1 MSETKETPK
10 KVDWNEKFGKK
21 SDKKSGKKVLIIGIA
36 VAVVVLV
43 AAFAIFNK
51 LKQGMQAA
59 KDALGDGVI
68 VDEYGEKDMSTY
80 VDVTGTVE
88 SQEVVNVTTA
98 LAYPVDEIKVEVG
111 DHVKKGDVLCKINTD
126 DIDEKIEALEAQAS
140 DEDRMKAKE
149 LESAAHSVNAAAG
162 SKNRAVNEAGRA
174 IEGSKAEYDAAVAEY
189 NALKE
194 AYDAAV
200 AERTAYLAAKDTYDK
215 EKTAY
220 DAAVKAKDESAQPAP
235 EESEAPVEGEE
246 TTETPA
252 SGEPEPVEPV
262 APTPPA
268 MTDKE
273 FEALELEYQTAAA
286 KLPAAEAAYNQASG
300 SYNDTVAAAAEGYQT
315 AKDQSDLTVISNTQ
329 SYSQISVELA
339 NCYKDKNDAVI
350 IAETSGIVTSINA
363 TEGLPANGSIMTIEN
378 DEKLKMDV
386 DIKEKD
392 IFSVKEG
399 MTVEF
404 SNSSLTNVTG
414 KGKVDK
420 VIQFATTGAPT
431 AGENGQISAGD
442 NAFKATLTID
452 DYKDMLLGMKLK
464 ARIATGEELTTEA
477 VPYTA
482 IMSDVDGDYVYV
494 AEPAGNGM
502 YMVSRRSIEKGM
514 SGDYYTE
521 VTDGELEEGDLVIA
535 YPSTVSLNTV
545 ITIKEDDKNSESKE
559 SSEEKEE
566 SDSKDDSE
574 SKDKEDKKDSKDKDE
589 K

>member
-1 MSETKETPK
+1 MSDAKETAK
-10 KVDWNEKFGKK
+10 KNDWNEKFGKK
-21 SDKKSGKKVLIIGIA
+21 DGKKAGKKGLIIGIV
-36 VAVVVLV
+36 VAVVFIV
-43 AAFAIFNK
+43 AAIGIFNK

-59 KDALGDGVI
+59 KDALGDGAI
-68 VDEYGEKDMSTY
+68 VDEYGKKDMSTY

-88 SQEVVNVTTA
+88 SQEVVNVTTS

-189 NALKE
+189 NTLKE
-194 AYDAAV
+194 AYDTAV
-200 AERTAYLAAKDTYDK
+200 AERTAYAAAKKEYD
-215 EKTAY
+215 
-220 DAAVKAKDESAQPAP
+220 DAMKAKQETTEAPAP
-235 EESEAPVEGEE
+235 AEEAPVEGETPAEGEE
-246 TTETPA
+246 TTEAPAPAPESTP
-252 SGEPEPVEPV
+252 EPV

-273 FEALELEYQTAAA
+273 FAALELEYQTAAA
-286 KLPAAEAAYNQASG
+286 KVPAAEAAYNQASG

-363 TEGLPANGSIMTIEN
+363 TEGLPANGAIMTIEN

-386 DIKEKD
+386 DVKEKD

-404 SNSSLTNVTG
+404 SNSSLTNVNGT
-414 KGKVDK
+414 GKVDK

-431 AGENGQISAGD
+431 TNANGQVSAGD

-452 DYKDMLLGMKLK
+452 NYKDMLLGMKLK

-482 IMSDVDGDYVYV
+482 IMSDVEGDYVYV

-502 YMVSRRSIEKGM
+502 YMVTRKSIEKGM

-521 VTDGELEEGDLVIA
+521 VTGGDLEEGDLVIA
-535 YPSTVSLNTV
+535 YPSTVTENSV
-545 ITIKEDDKNSESKE
+545 ITIREEDKDSDKKE
-559 SSEEKEE
+559 S
-566 SDSKDDSE
+566 SDSKDKEGSDT
-574 SKDKEDKKDSKDKDE
+574 EDKKDTKDSKDKDE

>member
-1 MSETKETPK
+1 MSDAKETAK
-10 KVDWNEKFGKK
+10 KNDWNEKFGKK
-21 SDKKSGKKVLIIGIA
+21 DGKKAGKKGLIIGIV
-36 VAVVVLV
+36 VAVVFIV
-43 AAFAIFNK
+43 AAIGIFNK

-59 KDALGDGVI
+59 KDALGDGAI
-68 VDEYGEKDMSTY
+68 VDEYGKKDMSTY

-88 SQEVVNVTTA
+88 SQEVVNVTTS

-194 AYDAAV
+194 AYDTAV
-200 AERTAYLAAKDTYDK
+200 AERTAYAAAKKEYD
-215 EKTAY
+215 
-220 DAAVKAKDESAQPAP
+220 DAMKAKQETTEAPAP
-235 EESEAPVEGEE
+235 ADEAPVEGETPAE
-246 TTETPA
+246 GEGTTEAPA
-252 SGEPEPVEPV
+252 PAPEPTPEPV

-286 KLPAAEAAYNQASG
+286 KVPAAEAAYNQASG

-363 TEGLPANGSIMTIEN
+363 TEGLPANGAIMTIEN

-386 DIKEKD
+386 DVKEKD

-399 MTVEF
+399 MIVEF
-404 SNSSLTNVTG
+404 SNSSLTNVNGT
-414 KGKVDK
+414 GKVDK

-431 AGENGQISAGD
+431 TNANGQVSAGD

-452 DYKDMLLGMKLK
+452 NYKDVLLGMKLK

-502 YMVSRRSIEKGM
+502 YMVARKSIEKGM

-521 VTDGELEEGDLVIA
+521 VTGGDLEEGDLVIA
-535 YPSTVSLNTV
+535 YPSTVTENSV
-545 ITIKEDDKNSESKE
+545 ITIREEDKDSDKKE
-559 SSEEKEE
+559 S
-566 SDSKDDSE
+566 SDSKDKEGSDT
-574 SKDKEDKKDSKDKDE
+574 EDKKDTKDSKDKDE

>member
-1 MSETKETPK
+1 MSDAKETAK
-10 KVDWNEKFGKK
+10 KNDWNEKFGKK
-21 SDKKSGKKVLIIGIA
+21 DGKKAGKKGLIIGIV
-36 VAVVVLV
+36 VAVVFIV
-43 AAFAIFNK
+43 AAIGIFNK

-59 KDALGDGVI
+59 KDALGDGAI
-68 VDEYGEKDMSTY
+68 VDEYGKKDMSTY

-88 SQEVVNVTTA
+88 SQEVVNVTTS

-194 AYDAAV
+194 AYDTAV
-200 AERTAYLAAKDTYDK
+200 AERTAYAAAKKEYD
-215 EKTAY
+215 
-220 DAAVKAKDESAQPAP
+220 DAMKAKQETTEAPAPAGESPAEGETPAEGEGTTEAPAPAP
-235 EESEAPVEGEE
+235 ES
-246 TTETPA
+246 TP
-252 SGEPEPVEPV
+252 EPV

-286 KLPAAEAAYNQASG
+286 KVPAAEAAYNQASG

-363 TEGLPANGSIMTIEN
+363 TEGLPANGAIMTIEN

-386 DIKEKD
+386 DVKEKD

-404 SNSSLTNVTG
+404 SNSSLTNVNGT
-414 KGKVDK
+414 GKVDK

-431 AGENGQISAGD
+431 TNANGQVSAGD

-452 DYKDMLLGMKLK
+452 NYKDVLLGMKLK

-482 IMSDVDGDYVYV
+482 IMSDVEGDYVYV

-502 YMVSRRSIEKGM
+502 YMVARKSIEKGM

-521 VTDGELEEGDLVIA
+521 VTGGDLEEGDLVIA
-535 YPSTVSLNTV
+535 YPSTVTENSV
-545 ITIKEDDKNSESKE
+545 ITIQEDKDSDKKE
-559 SSEEKEE
+559 S
-566 SDSKDDSE
+566 SDSKDKEGSDT
-574 SKDKEDKKDSKDKDE
+574 EDKKDTKDSKDKDE

>member
-1 MSETKETPK
+1 MSDAKETAK
-10 KVDWNEKFGKK
+10 KNDWNEKFGKK
-21 SDKKSGKKVLIIGIA
+21 DGKKAGKKGLIIGIV
-36 VAVVVLV
+36 VAVVFIV
-43 AAFAIFNK
+43 AAIGIFNK

-59 KDALGDGVI
+59 KDALGDGAI
-68 VDEYGEKDMSTY
+68 VDEYGKKDMSTY

-88 SQEVVNVTTA
+88 SQEVVNVTTS

-194 AYDAAV
+194 AYETAV
-200 AERTAYLAAKDTYDK
+200 AERDAYLAAKDAYDK
-215 EKTAY
+215 EKAAY
-220 DAAVKAKDESAQPAP
+220 DAAVKAKDASTEATTEESETPAEGEGTTEAPAPAP
-235 EESEAPVEGEE
+235 ES
-246 TTETPA
+246 TP
-252 SGEPEPVEPV
+252 EPV

-273 FEALELEYQTAAA
+273 FAALELEYQTAAA
-286 KLPAAEAAYNQASG
+286 KVPAAEAAYNQASG

-363 TEGLPANGSIMTIEN
+363 TEGLPANGAIMTIEN

-386 DIKEKD
+386 DVKEKD

-404 SNSSLTNVTG
+404 SNSSLTNVNGT
-414 KGKVDK
+414 GKVDK

-431 AGENGQISAGD
+431 TNANGQVSAGD

-452 DYKDMLLGMKLK
+452 NYKDVLLGMKLK

-482 IMSDVDGDYVYV
+482 IMSDVEGDYVYV

-502 YMVSRRSIEKGM
+502 YMVTRKSIEKGM

-521 VTDGELEEGDLVIA
+521 VTGGDLEEGDLVIA
-535 YPSTVSLNTV
+535 YPSTVTENSV
-545 ITIKEDDKNSESKE
+545 ITIREEDKDSDKKE
-559 SSEEKEE
+559 S
-566 SDSKDDSE
+566 SDSKDKEGSDT
-574 SKDKEDKKDSKDKDE
+574 EDKKDTKDSKDKDE

>member
-1 MSETKETPK
+1 MSEAKETAK
-10 KVDWNEKFGKK
+10 KNDWNEKFGKK
-21 SDKKSGKKVLIIGIA
+21 DGKKAGKKGLIIGIV
-36 VAVVVLV
+36 VAVVFIV
-43 AAFAIFNK
+43 AAIGIFNK

-59 KDALGDGVI
+59 KDALGDGAI
-68 VDEYGEKDMSTY
+68 VDEYGKKDMSTY

-88 SQEVVNVTTA
+88 SQEVVNVTTS

-194 AYDAAV
+194 AYDTAV
-200 AERTAYLAAKDTYDK
+200 AERTAYAAAKKEYD
-215 EKTAY
+215 
-220 DAAVKAKDESAQPAP
+220 DAMKAKQETTEAPAP
-235 EESEAPVEGEE
+235 ADEAPVEGETPAE
-246 TTETPA
+246 GEGTTEAPA
-252 SGEPEPVEPV
+252 PAPEPTPEPV

-286 KLPAAEAAYNQASG
+286 KVPAAEAAYNQASG

-363 TEGLPANGSIMTIEN
+363 TEGLPANGAIMTIEN

-386 DIKEKD
+386 DVKEKD

-404 SNSSLTNVTG
+404 SNSSLTNVNGT
-414 KGKVDK
+414 GKVDK

-431 AGENGQISAGD
+431 TNANGQVSAGD

-452 DYKDMLLGMKLK
+452 NYKDVLLGMKLK
-464 ARIATGEELTTEA
+464 ARIATGEELTTEV

-502 YMVSRRSIEKGM
+502 YMVARKSIEKGM

-521 VTDGELEEGDLVIA
+521 VTGGDLEEGDLVIA
-535 YPSTVSLNTV
+535 YPSTVTENSV
-545 ITIKEDDKNSESKE
+545 ITIREEDKDSDKKE
-559 SSEEKEE
+559 S
-566 SDSKDDSE
+566 SDSKDKEGSDT
-574 SKDKEDKKDSKDKDE
+574 EDKKDTKDSKDKDE

>member
-194 AYDAAV
+194 AYEAAA
-200 AERTAYLAAKDTYDK
+200 AERTAYAAAKKEYD
-215 EKTAY
+215 
-220 DAAVKAKDESAQPAP
+220 DAMKAKEETTEAPSEETPA
-235 EESEAPVEGEE
+235 EGETPVEGEE
-246 TTETPA
+246 TTEAPA
-252 SGEPEPVEPV
+252 PEPTPDPVE
-262 APTPPA
+262 PTPPA

-273 FEALELEYQTAAA
+273 FAALELEYQTAVA

-363 TEGLPANGSIMTIEN
+363 TEGLPANGAIMTIEN

-559 SSEEKEE
+559 SSDEKED

>member
-1 MSETKETPK
+1 MSDAKETAK
-10 KVDWNEKFGKK
+10 KNDWNEKFGKK
-21 SDKKSGKKVLIIGIA
+21 DGKKAGKKGLIIGIV
-36 VAVVVLV
+36 VAVVFIV
-43 AAFAIFNK
+43 AAIGIFNK

-59 KDALGDGVI
+59 KDALGDGAI
-68 VDEYGEKDMSTY
+68 VDEYGKKDMSTY

-88 SQEVVNVTTA
+88 SQEVVNVTTS

-174 IEGSKAEYDAAVAEY
+174 IEGSKAEYDAAVELY
-189 NALKE
+189 NA
-194 AYDAAV
+194 AVDSYNAAV
-200 AERTAYLAAKDTYDK
+200 EANETATSTDAMISDK
-215 EKTAY
+215 ELEKLATAV
-220 DAAVKAKDESAQPAP
+220 ATAKAEMS
-235 EESEAPVEGEE
+235 
-246 TTETPA
+246 
-252 SGEPEPVEPV
+252 
-262 APTPPA
+262 
-268 MTDKE
+268 
-273 FEALELEYQTAAA
+273 
-286 KLPAAEAAYNQASG
+286 AAEATYNQASG

-363 TEGLPANGSIMTIEN
+363 TEGLPANGAIMTIEN

-386 DIKEKD
+386 DVKEKD

-404 SNSSLTNVTG
+404 SNSSLTNVNGT
-414 KGKVDK
+414 GKVDK

-431 AGENGQISAGD
+431 TNANGQVSAGD

-452 DYKDMLLGMKLK
+452 NYKDMLLGMKLK

-482 IMSDVDGDYVYV
+482 IMSDVEGDYVYV

-502 YMVSRRSIEKGM
+502 YMVTRKSIEKGM

-521 VTDGELEEGDLVIA
+521 VTGGDLEEGDLVIA
-535 YPSTVSLNTV
+535 YPSTVTENSV
-545 ITIKEDDKNSESKE
+545 ITIREEDKDSDKKE
-559 SSEEKEE
+559 S
-566 SDSKDDSE
+566 SDSKDKEGSDT
-574 SKDKEDKKDSKDKDE
+574 EDKKDTKDSKDKDE

>member
-1 MSETKETPK
+1 MSDAKETAK
-10 KVDWNEKFGKK
+10 KNDWNEKFGKK
-21 SDKKSGKKVLIIGIA
+21 DGKKAGKKGLIIGIV
-36 VAVVVLV
+36 VAVVFIV
-43 AAFAIFNK
+43 AAIGIFNK

-59 KDALGDGVI
+59 KDALGDGAI
-68 VDEYGEKDMSTY
+68 VDEYGKKDMSTY

-88 SQEVVNVTTA
+88 SQEVVNVTTS

-189 NALKE
+189 NTLKE
-194 AYDAAV
+194 AYDTAV
-200 AERTAYLAAKDTYDK
+200 AERTAYAAAKKEYD
-215 EKTAY
+215 
-220 DAAVKAKDESAQPAP
+220 DAMKAKQETTEAPAP
-235 EESEAPVEGEE
+235 EEEAPVEGETPAEGEE
-246 TTETPA
+246 TTEAPAPAPESTP
-252 SGEPEPVEPV
+252 EPV

-273 FEALELEYQTAAA
+273 FAALELEYQTAAA
-286 KLPAAEAAYNQASG
+286 KVPAAEAAYNQASG

-363 TEGLPANGSIMTIEN
+363 TEGLPANGAIMTIEN

-386 DIKEKD
+386 DVKEKD

-404 SNSSLTNVTG
+404 SNSSLTNVNGT
-414 KGKVDK
+414 GKVDK

-431 AGENGQISAGD
+431 TNANGQVSAGD

-452 DYKDMLLGMKLK
+452 NYKDVLLGMKLK

-502 YMVSRRSIEKGM
+502 YMVTRKSIEKGM

-521 VTDGELEEGDLVIA
+521 VTGGDLEEGDLVIA
-535 YPSTVSLNTV
+535 YPSTVTENSV
-545 ITIKEDDKNSESKE
+545 ITIREEDKDSDKKE
-559 SSEEKEE
+559 S
-566 SDSKDDSE
+566 SDSKDKEGSDT
-574 SKDKEDKKDSKDKDE
+574 EDKKDTKDSKDKDE

>member
-1 MSETKETPK
+1 MSDAKETAK
-10 KVDWNEKFGKK
+10 KNDWNEKFGKK
-21 SDKKSGKKVLIIGIA
+21 DGKKAGKKGLIIGI
-36 VAVVVLV
+36 VV
-43 AAFAIFNK
+43 AAVFIVAAIGIFNK

-59 KDALGDGVI
+59 KDALGDGAI
-68 VDEYGEKDMSTY
+68 VDEYGKKDMSTY

-88 SQEVVNVTTA
+88 SQEVVNVTTS
-98 LAYPVDEIKVEVG
+98 LSYPIDEIKVEVG

-189 NALKE
+189 NTLKE
-194 AYDAAV
+194 AYDTAV
-200 AERTAYLAAKDTYDK
+200 AERTAYAAAKKEYD
-215 EKTAY
+215 
-220 DAAVKAKDESAQPAP
+220 DAMKAKQETTEAPAP
-235 EESEAPVEGEE
+235 EEEAPVEGETPAECEE
-246 TTETPA
+246 TTEAPAPAPESTP
-252 SGEPEPVEPV
+252 EPV

-273 FEALELEYQTAAA
+273 FAALELEYQTAAA
-286 KLPAAEAAYNQASG
+286 KVPAAEAAYNQASG

-363 TEGLPANGSIMTIEN
+363 TEGLPANGAIMTIEN

-386 DIKEKD
+386 DVKEKD

-404 SNSSLTNVTG
+404 SNSSLTNVNGT
-414 KGKVDK
+414 GKVDK

-431 AGENGQISAGD
+431 TNANGQVSAGD

-452 DYKDMLLGMKLK
+452 NYKDVLLGMKLK

-502 YMVSRRSIEKGM
+502 YMVTRKSIEKGM

-521 VTDGELEEGDLVIA
+521 VTGGDLEEGDLVIA
-535 YPSTVSLNTV
+535 YPSTVTENSV
-545 ITIKEDDKNSESKE
+545 ITIREEDKDSDKKE
-559 SSEEKEE
+559 S
-566 SDSKDDSE
+566 SDSKDKEGSDT
-574 SKDKEDKKDSKDKDE
+574 EDKKDTKDSKDKDE

>member
-194 AYDAAV
+194 AYETAA
-200 AERTAYLAAKDTYDK
+200 AERTAYAAAKKEYD
-215 EKTAY
+215 
-220 DAAVKAKDESAQPAP
+220 DAMKAKEETTEAPSEETPA
-235 EESEAPVEGEE
+235 EGETPVEGEE
-246 TTETPA
+246 TTEAPA
-252 SGEPEPVEPV
+252 PEPTPDPVE
-262 APTPPA
+262 PTPPA

-273 FEALELEYQTAAA
+273 FAALELEYQTAAA
-286 KLPAAEAAYNQASG
+286 KIPAAEAAYNQASG

-559 SSEEKEE
+559 SSDEKEE